1 MNSRFYNKFILD
13 DLNLTIQTIDR
24 IKNQA
29 SNLKYKEVQS
39 QNAVDDVL
47 DALERDKNYR
57 VIMKT
62 QRMLLLKM
70 NDIEQL
76 IMEIIEK
83 KINLDFEYNL
93 FNNFKGDCMIFQKEI
108 SNYKRKAR
116 NFFENKSNNKDTRIN
131 YKFIN
136 DITERILAFPINLEE
151 DEDFI
156 FILITMAQY
165 LKEKFKHFSKFCKN
179 QCQRE
184 EFLNHYIAQYNKVPF
199 FIEEIRNFSK
209 SSIFF
214 REIDQILKKNQEN
227 PDSFENL
234 YEKYKN
240 YFKKLN
246 KDIENSPFFSKELI
260 LLKYSLL
267 LLIMKLFL
275 FFNEQQK
282 VIKFNDLQNI
292 IKQII
297 DFSNEFLSEF
307 NQQKDFDEFCDLF
320 NKIQIFYKEIGMEL
334 KNRAY
339 GLKTNE
345 NCQNHKNQ
353 NEFIYKDVDL
363 NTELEKIMASNEQDF
378 INYFEPFEIIHE
390 IKDLPSTKMEIE
402 ENHIDDNIDKIK
414 VEPNSF
420 NENDIIKENLFS
432 EEFDKYMEEYCQ
444 IMTVNIKDESYLED
458 FDDEMEDE
466 DDEQDDDDEDDDEDY
481 YDDVVDDES
490 QMSLNIEE
498 QP

>member
-1 MNSRFYNKFILD
+1 
-13 DLNLTIQTIDR
+13 
-24 IKNQA
+24 
-29 SNLKYKEVQS
+29 
-39 QNAVDDVL
+39 
-47 DALERDKNYR
+47 
-57 VIMKT
+57 
-62 QRMLLLKM
+62 
-70 NDIEQL
+70 
-76 IMEIIEK
+76 
-83 KINLDFEYNL
+83 
-93 FNNFKGDCMIFQKEI
+93 
-108 SNYKRKAR
+108 
-116 NFFENKSNNKDTRIN
+116 
-131 YKFIN
+131 
-136 DITERILAFPINLEE
+136 
-151 DEDFI
+151 
-156 FILITMAQY
+156 
-165 LKEKFKHFSKFCKN
+165 
-179 QCQRE
+179 
-184 EFLNHYIAQYNKVPF
+184 
-199 FIEEIRNFSK
+199 
-209 SSIFF
+209 
-214 REIDQILKKNQEN
+214 
-227 PDSFENL
+227 
-234 YEKYKN
+234 
-240 YFKKLN
+240 
-246 KDIENSPFFSKELI
+246 
-260 LLKYSLL
+260 
-267 LLIMKLFL
+267 MKLFL

>member
-1 MNSRFYNKFILD
+1 MKRSSTQKKFHIQVISNIFIIYLFSYNLGTLYDTINNIMTYEQAKNLIEELNKVKINVKAQKDILVKYKSRTELFGKNCEKLYSDRNLNNLSESNIMEYLSSMIVSRNDLIFSDVLSGAIVNDYRCYEWTLNAITIQKGYLTFLAEGYQNSGGLDKYLKGYNSKKCLLSKHVMNDPKLLSDLYYEGKAMEKLLMNSRFYNKFILD

-165 LKEKFKHFSKFCKN
+165 FKEKFKDFSKFCKN

-227 PDSFENL
+227 PDSLENL
-234 YEKYKN
+234 YEKYKR
-240 YFKKLN
+240 YFKKLD
-246 KDIENSPFFSKELI
+246 KDIENSHFF
-260 LLKYSLL
+260 
-267 LLIMKLFL
+267 
-275 FFNEQQK
+275 QG
-282 VIKFNDLQNI
+282 
-292 IKQII
+292 I
-297 DFSNEFLSEF
+297 DFIKIFLV
-307 NQQKDFDEFCDLF
+307 
-320 NKIQIFYKEIGMEL
+320 
-334 KNRAY
+334 A
-339 GLKTNE
+339 
-345 NCQNHKNQ
+345 
-353 NEFIYKDVDL
+353 
-363 NTELEKIMASNEQDF
+363 
-378 INYFEPFEIIHE
+378 INNEIIF
-390 IKDLPSTKMEIE
+390 IL
-402 ENHIDDNIDKIK
+402 
-414 VEPNSF
+414 
-420 NENDIIKENLFS
+420 
-432 EEFDKYMEEYCQ
+432 
-444 IMTVNIKDESYLED
+444 
-458 FDDEMEDE
+458 
-466 DDEQDDDDEDDDEDY
+466 
-481 YDDVVDDES
+481 
-490 QMSLNIEE
+490 
-498 QP
+498 